1 MHISNSVSMLTLI
14 KIRTF
19 LSPQR
24 RPGISQSER
33 RSKTD
38 KREMSLES
46 SGNKVS
52 SDGMHTPEVAAPPK
66 GRGCLPPEGNPY
78 HCCDNVGPRCC
89 DYLLVQNCN
98 QDWEDGDNGIATGG
112 LWCQIVSLGE
122 VCLKTQRVGF
132 TCNFMQDKPECLK
145 NGRVC
150 VLFWLLACHFLPARP
165 TWRTICCTPNVFRR
179 IKY

>member
-1 MHISNSVSMLTLI
+1 MHVSNSVNMLTLI

-19 LSPQR
+19 LSPHR

-46 SGNKVS
+46 SGKKVS
-52 SDGMHTPEVAAPPK
+52 SDGMHTPEVAAPSK
-66 GRGCLPPEGNPY
+66 GRGCLPPEGNPC

-112 LWCQIVSLGE
+112 LWCQFHWEKSAWRHRGLGSPAISCRTSLSAWKTGE
-122 VCLKTQRVGF
+122 YVFSSGF
-132 TCNFMQDKPECLK
+132 
-145 NGRVC
+145 
-150 VLFWLLACHFLPARP
+150 WPAIFYP
-165 TWRTICCTPNVFRR
+165 PPPPGGQYAVPQMCSEE
-179 IKY
+179 